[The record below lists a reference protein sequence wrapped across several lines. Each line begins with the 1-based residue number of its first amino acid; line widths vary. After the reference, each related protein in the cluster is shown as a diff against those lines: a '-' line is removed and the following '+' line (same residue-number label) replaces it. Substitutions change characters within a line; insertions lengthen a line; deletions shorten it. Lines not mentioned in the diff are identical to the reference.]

1 MLFAWER
8 RYKTMHMNASVVC
21 LKPQF
26 IWRIKKNAHSWEINP
41 SYINLCFTTLE
52 LPPFIQMYTCVD
64 KRPQDPQ
71 YLYRSRQLQY
81 DMNVCVFSVYI
92 RIYFKYWWKLRCM
105 PYINDL
111 IVQVANLERKNV
123 LTKYRSNVC
132 ARPALEGLNRN
143 SSVDIL
149 RPRQNGRH
157 IADDIF
163 GRIFLDE
170 NVWISIKIPLKFVAK
185 DPIKNMAALV
195 QIMAWR
201 RPGDK
206 PLSEPMRV
214 CLLTHICTTQP
225 HFVNVQREHAMRK
238 PASHISICAL
248 LHSSH
253 LCS

>member
-8 RYKTMHMNASVVC
+8 HYKTMHMDASVVC
-21 LKPQF
+21 LKPQL
-26 IWRIKKNAHSWEINP
+26 IWRIRKNAHSWEIHP

-64 KRPQDPQ
+64 KRPVFIPQ
-71 YLYRSRQLQY
+71 LSAAIWYEC
-81 DMNVCVFSVYI
+81 VCFPVYI
-92 RIYFKYWWKLRCM
+92 RIYFKYWWKLRCV

-111 IVQVANLERKNV
+111 IVQVANLEIKNV

-149 RPRQNGRH
+149 RPRLNGRH

-163 GRIFLDE
+163 GWIFLNE
-170 NVWISIKIPLKFVAK
+170 NVWISIIISLKFVAK
-185 DPIKNMAALV
+185 DPINIMAALV

-201 RPGDK
+201 LPGDK
-206 PLSEPMRV
+206 PLSEPMMV
-214 CLLTHICTTQP
+214 CLPTHICAAQP
-225 HFVNVQREHAMRK
+225 QWHNVQREHAMSK
-238 PASHISICAL
+238 SISHISMCAL

-253 LCS
+253 LRS

>member
-1 MLFAWER
+1 M
-8 RYKTMHMNASVVC
+8 
-21 LKPQF
+21 
-26 IWRIKKNAHSWEINP
+26 
-41 SYINLCFTTLE
+41 CF
-52 LPPFIQMYTCVD
+52 P
-64 KRPQDPQ
+64 
-71 YLYRSRQLQY
+71 
-81 DMNVCVFSVYI
+81 VYI
-92 RIYFKYWWKLRCM
+92 RIYFKYWWKLRCV
-105 PYINDL
+105 PYTNDL
-111 IVQVANLERKNV
+111 FVQVANLERKNV

-132 ARPALEGLNRN
+132 ARPTLEGLNRN

-163 GRIFLDE
+163 GWIFLNE

-195 QIMAWR
+195 QIMARR

-206 PLSEPMRV
+206 PLSEPMMV

-238 PASHISICAL
+238 PASHISMCAL
-248 LHSSH
+248 LHSGH
-253 LCS
+253 LCSKKCVNVSINGPTGYLCSFQFRQNMKQICLSVSINTKKLTKVEYIKAEM